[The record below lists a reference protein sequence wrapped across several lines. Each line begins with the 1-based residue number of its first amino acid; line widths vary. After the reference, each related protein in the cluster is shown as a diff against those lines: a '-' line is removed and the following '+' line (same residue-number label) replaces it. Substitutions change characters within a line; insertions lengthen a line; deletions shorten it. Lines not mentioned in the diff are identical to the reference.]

1 MKDLE
6 GDLEIFICF
15 QVDINNM
22 HFSLIPE
29 LRTTDAMYTLCQ
41 MQEIS
46 YWEEENLFRFC
57 WPVIGFWQS
66 I

>member
-22 HFSLIPE
+22 HFSLIPG

-57 WPVIGFWQS
+57 
-66 I
+66 

>member
-29 LRTTDAMYTLCQ
+29 LRITDAMYTLCQ
-41 MQEIS
+41 MQEIF

>member
-41 MQEIS
+41 MRYS
-46 YWEEENLFRFC
+46 
-57 WPVIGFWQS
+57 IGKKKIYFAFADL
-66 I
+66 